1 MSCPDLLFAV
11 GFVTIA
17 LPQVERWSN
26 RDCCNQSEA
35 KSKPCGKKDIMDKK
49 IVFVI
54 NDAPYGNERPYN
66 AMRHAMNLA
75 KRDGVKVKLFLIADA
90 IYCARKDQKTPDGYY
105 NIERMVKSL
114 AKRGKV
120 AT

>member
-1 MSCPDLLFAV
+1 MKNIL
-11 GFVTIA
+11 
-17 LPQVERWSN
+17 
-26 RDCCNQSEA
+26 
-35 KSKPCGKKDIMDKK
+35 
-49 IVFVI
+49 FVI

-66 AMRHAMNLA
+66 ALRHAMNLV
-75 KRDGVKVKLFLIADA
+75 KREDVQVKVFLVADA
-90 IYCARKDQKTPDGYY
+90 VSCARKGQNTPEGYY

>member
-1 MSCPDLLFAV
+1 MENVKKYLFV
-11 GFVTIA
+11 V
-17 LPQVERWSN
+17 
-26 RDCCNQSEA
+26 
-35 KSKPCGKKDIMDKK
+35 
-49 IVFVI
+49 
-54 NDAPYGNERPYN
+54 NDAPYGSERPYN

-75 KRDGVKVKLFLIADA
+75 RREEVQVKVFLVADA
-90 IYCARKDQKTPDGYY
+90 VYCARKGQSTPDGYY